1 MDIRAR
7 VFTSVEVEFVVFHF
21 ALFQREDTG
30 IFPGFL
36 FNARVSLIYD
46 TCFLPKPRSLC
57 HCVDTLHIYQRSPAP
72 PNPSGKTRT
81 CPRDTFRDAW
91 EARRWAGRRK
101 PSCPGHYP
109 NAHSDADF
117 GGFLL
122 NGVNLRCCRL
132 PVQLQHL
139 TTGRERAQL
148 VL

>member
-7 VFTSVEVEFVVFHF
+7 VFTSVEVEFVAFHF

-81 CPRDTFRDAW
+81 CPRDTFGML
-91 EARRWAGRRK
+91 GRHGDGQEGE
-101 PSCPGHYP
+101 SHHVPGIIQMHTQTLILV
-109 NAHSDADF
+109 DF
-117 GGFLL
+117 
-122 NGVNLRCCRL
+122 C
-132 PVQLQHL
+132 
-139 TTGRERAQL
+139 
-148 VL
+148 